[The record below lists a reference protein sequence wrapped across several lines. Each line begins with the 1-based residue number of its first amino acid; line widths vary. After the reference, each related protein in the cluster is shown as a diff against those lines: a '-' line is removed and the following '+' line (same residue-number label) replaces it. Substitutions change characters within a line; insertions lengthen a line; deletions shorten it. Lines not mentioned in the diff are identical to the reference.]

1 VFDVTNPTN
10 KRWLVVLQGR
20 TMHSTD
26 EKDYLILDIS
36 ETPSF
41 STNMPTLNVDNEVD
55 DMYATHDYHHG
66 AL

>member
-1 VFDVTNPTN
+1 
-10 KRWLVVLQGR
+10 
-20 TMHSTD
+20 MHSTD